1 MKNME
6 INKKLGFKVAAV
18 LTSASMILGGLAGCG
33 REAVQD
39 TDTAVIEQSAEA
51 DENDDLLSNVM
62 NQVAHRSTTTGME
75 PRKDEYPKDYRQRLP
90 EERKRRK
97 HHHRCF
103 LLNGHQEC
111 QGK

>member
-6 INKKLGFKVAAV
+6 INKKLGFKVVAV
-18 LTSASMILGGLAGCG
+18 LTSASMIPGGLAGCG

-75 PRKDEYPKDYRQRLP
+75 PRKDEVVYVMADAQGIPRRLSSATA
-90 EERKRRK
+90 
-97 HHHRCF
+97 
-103 LLNGHQEC
+103 
-111 QGK
+111 